1 MVIDTLT
8 VASFVVCSSNGG
20 SKTSPALCQWSE
32 VMNHPGLVCC
42 VQQTTGVPLVVMVKP
57 DTFLIQEIK
66 TLPAKAKVSA
76 RFSHSLL
83 CCEPSLFLYL
93 FIHFT
98 SPALSVEAHKRSS
111 VLFLLDAFSL
121 PPFCTAPQLT
131 VKPVASLP
139 LFLCGCWS
147 VGVGTMTLLCP
158 LLLDPRHGCH

>member
-8 VASFVVCSSNGG
+8 VGSFIVCSSNGG

-76 RFSHSLL
+76 
-83 CCEPSLFLYL
+83 
-93 FIHFT
+93 
-98 SPALSVEAHKRSS
+98 
-111 VLFLLDAFSL
+111 
-121 PPFCTAPQLT
+121 
-131 VKPVASLP
+131 
-139 LFLCGCWS
+139 
-147 VGVGTMTLLCP
+147 
-158 LLLDPRHGCH
+158 